1 MDEMGKTQKALLK
14 WMLEVAEARNSDPK
28 ARTVNLKFTRN
39 TLNMWQD
46 RVRNALLLPTSS

>member
-1 MDEMGKTQKALLK
+1 MDEMGKDPKALLK

-28 ARTVNLKFTRN
+28 AKTVNLKFTRN

-46 RVRNALLLPTSS
+46 RCREALAQ